1 MFILGGE
8 VGDSVCRVSSLRQFS
23 DAVPG
28 SGAEVRHV
36 HTDTSFPNEPA
47 PRGSELRFVH

>member
-8 VGDSVCRVSSLRQFS
+8 IGDLSAVSASLRQFS

-28 SGAEVRHV
+28 SGAEERLV
-36 HTDTSFPNEPA
+36 HTDTAFPN
-47 PRGSELRFVH
+47 